1 MKLSILDQSPVSSGK
16 TAGQALQASMQL
28 AQRGEKLGFTRY
40 WIAEHHDFSGL
51 SCSAPEVM
59 LGYIGANTEKIRIG
73 AGAVLLPHYK
83 PYKVAEVYNM
93 LATLFPGRIDLGIGR
108 APGGSAEVTM
118 ALSDNY
124 LQHVFKMPESFKELI
139 HFINDDFPSE
149 HMYSKISAAPL
160 PATSPQPWILGTS
173 LKSAKLAAENGT
185 AYAFGH
191 FMSDKDGPNIMKTY
205 MENFKPSSTLQQ
217 PESIT
222 AVCVICAETTE
233 RAEQLALSGLLW
245 KLQLAKGGGRDG
257 VPSLEEAENYP
268 YTRYDKKMITDIR
281 SKMVIGNPKEVM
293 EQLLEL
299 QSLYQNDEFII
310 VTITHSYKDRIL
322 SYELL
327 ANELGILTKKVVDLS

>member
-1 MKLSILDQSPVSSGK
+1 MDEREDSMKLSILDQSPMTSGK
-16 TAGQALQASMQL
+16 TAGQALQASMEL
-28 AQRGEKLGFTRY
+28 AKSGEKLGYTRY

-124 LQHVFKMPESFKELI
+124 LQQVFNMPESFKELL
-139 HFINDDFPSE
+139 HFLNNDFPSE

-160 PATSPQPWILGTS
+160 PASSPQPWILGTS
-173 LKSAKLAAENGT
+173 IKSAKLAAENGT

-191 FMSDKDGPNIMKTY
+191 FMSDKDGPDIMKTY
-205 MENFKPSSTLQQ
+205 IGSFTPSDKLQE
-217 PESIT
+217 PESIV
-222 AVCVICAETTE
+222 AVSVICAETTE
-233 RAEQLALSGLLW
+233 KAEQLALSGFLW
-245 KLQLAKGGGRDG
+245 KLQLAKGEGSNGI
-257 VPSLEEAENYP
+257 PSLEEAMYYP
-268 YTRYDKKMITDIR
+268 YTSDDKKMIFDMR
-281 SKMVIGNPKEVM
+281 SNMVIGNPNEVV
-293 EQLLEL
+293 EQLVEL
-299 QSLYQNDEFII
+299 QTMYQNDEFMI
-310 VTITHSYKDRIL
+310 VTITHSYSDRIH

-327 ANELGILTKKVVDLS
+327 AKELNKIG